1 MASNGPCTRKRSC
14 ICICVPKNSLKCDSC
29 YLLLV
34 VVVVVVV
41 VVVNLV
47 CILVF
52 LRGVQMVTELDAGD
66 CKVAGKIK
74 LKKLL
79 FFLINFF

>member
-1 MASNGPCTRKRSC
+1 M
-14 ICICVPKNSLKCDSC
+14 C

-41 VVVNLV
+41 VVVIVVVNLV

-52 LRGVQMVTELDAGD
+52 LRGVQMVAELDAGD

-74 LKKLL
+74 LKTKPKA
-79 FFLINFF
+79 